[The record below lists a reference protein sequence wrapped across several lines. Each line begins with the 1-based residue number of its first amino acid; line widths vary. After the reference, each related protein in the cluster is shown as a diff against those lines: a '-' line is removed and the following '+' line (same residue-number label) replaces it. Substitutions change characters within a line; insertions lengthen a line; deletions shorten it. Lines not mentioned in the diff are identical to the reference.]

1 MFQRILHF
9 IYFWKYNVRPEHIES
24 QSKKLVLYGAKQAFI
39 LFKDEKFRQL
49 VKFTEIGEEEQN
61 RIFNELMVTNLMF
74 LMFLLEQILKEAN
87 DEKRKLYYKSLRET
101 VPEYFKKYL
110 RTIGIQEEY
119 ASIWDALI
127 DLRYDEYSK
136 DIIDV
141 RSEFLKGDNELSE
154 LGKQNIAM
162 IYQSLALGLYR
173 HIVRGKI
180 VQDDPL
186 YKYLQLY
193 LLIVHRGYLKNI

>member
-1 MFQRILHF
+1 MFQKILDF
-9 IYFWKYNVRPEHIES
+9 IYYWKYNTHPERIEF
-24 QSKKLVLYGAKQAFI
+24 QSRKLVLYGAKQAFE

-74 LMFLLEQILKEAN
+74 FMFLLEQILKEIN
-87 DEKRKLYYKSLRET
+87 DEKKKLYYASLREG
-101 VPEYFKKYL
+101 VPEYFRRYI
-110 RTIGIQEEY
+110 RTIGIPEEF
-119 ASIWDALI
+119 ASIWDKLI

-141 RSEFLKGDNELSE
+141 RSEFLKGDEELSE
-154 LGKQNIAM
+154 LAKHNVAM
-162 IYQSLALGLYR
+162 IFQSLALGLYH

-180 VQDDPL
+180 VEDDPL
-186 YKYLQLY
+186 YKYIQPY
-193 LLIVHRGYLKNI
+193 LMIIYKGYLKNI